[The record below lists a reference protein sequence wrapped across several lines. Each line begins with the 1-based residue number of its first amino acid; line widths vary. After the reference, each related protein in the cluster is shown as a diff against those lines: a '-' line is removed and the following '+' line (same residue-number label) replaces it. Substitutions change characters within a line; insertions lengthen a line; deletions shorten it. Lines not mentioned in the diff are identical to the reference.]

1 MKINKKNLWADHY
14 TYQAKKDKYPAR
26 SVYKLKEIQK
36 KYKIIKKG
44 NKILD
49 LGCSPGS
56 WLLYASET
64 LGNKGFIT
72 GIDLKKISIQIKTP
86 NKVIVDDIFN
96 IKENDMLEGSPFDV
110 VLSDMAPNTT
120 GRKDVDS
127 LRSLQLSEAAFDMAK
142 KFLRPDGHFVCK
154 IFQGS
159 DTKEFIDVVK
169 DNFKSHR
176 LYRPKTTRKASKEI
190 YIIGLGIKSLKK

>member
-1 MKINKKNLWADHY
+1 MKKNKQNLWADHY

-86 NKVIVDDIFN
+86 NKIIVDDIFN